1 MEEDVTAVNEIET
14 QGNSFGSYPYWL
26 GRPILENYCFS
37 YRCWLLLTAFHPLP
51 LELFRFTTLISNVFL
66 VFLIVPVPPS
76 GQCAVYYRD
85 NSIDEGANRGHD
97 AVLAIFVNMAL
108 STRSRVVHVWVLS
121 TWEAE
126 AEGNRVWCQP
136 ALRTEAFYMPFFT
149 ALGTV
154 LSVTSPHPW
163 HIPSCFYPSIL
174 RFSHLENI
182 SDNASLISLL
192 PEFEIRSVKSMI
204 DWSRQWVSLS
214 RNN

>member
-51 LELFRFTTLISNVFL
+51 SELFRFTTLISNVFL
-66 VFLIVPVPPS
+66 IFLIVPDRPS

-85 NSIDEGANRGHD
+85 NSIDERANRRHD
-97 AVLAIFVNMAL
+97 AVLASQIYDGMAL
-108 STRSRVVHVWVLS
+108 STWSGVVVHVWVLS

-126 AEGNRVWCQP
+126 AEGNRVRCQP
-136 ALRTEAFYMPFFT
+136 VLHTETFHMPFFPVP
-149 ALGTV
+149 GVV

-163 HIPSCFYPSIL
+163 HIPLCFYP
-174 RFSHLENI
+174 
-182 SDNASLISLL
+182 A
-192 PEFEIRSVKSMI
+192 V
-204 DWSRQWVSLS
+204 LS
-214 RNN
+214 PRKHKW